1 MQATPEVQLSAFLA
15 NKPGVVAH
23 VCEAL
28 TERGVNIR
36 AMTVLDTKDIGTMRM
51 IVDKVEV
58 AKEAL
63 DLAGAAYVEVPVITI
78 HIPNGLGGFAQI
90 AKRLGDS
97 DINIEYVY
105 ATAVPGADYSLGV
118 FRVSDHEAAQSIDFD
133 VEVESAPVR
142 Q

>member
-1 MQATPEVQLSAFLA
+1 VRAIPEVQISAFLA

-23 VCEAL
+23 LCDAL
-28 TERGVNIR
+28 SERGVNIR

-78 HIPNGLGGFAQI
+78 HIPNGLGGFACI
-90 AKRLGDS
+90 ARRLAEAE
-97 DINIEYVY
+97 INIEYVY
-105 ATAVPGADYSLGV
+105 ATTVPGSDVSLGV
-118 FRVSDHEAAQSIDFD
+118 FRVSDHEAALDIDF
-133 VEVESAPVR
+133 EVEPATASR
-142 Q
+142 